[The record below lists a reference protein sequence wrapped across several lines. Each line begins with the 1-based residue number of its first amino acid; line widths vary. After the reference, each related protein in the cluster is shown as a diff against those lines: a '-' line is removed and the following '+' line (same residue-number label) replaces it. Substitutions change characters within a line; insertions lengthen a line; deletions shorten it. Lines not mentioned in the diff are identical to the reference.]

1 MNNIALAV
9 IAFVIVIGP
18 LILIHEL
25 GHFIA
30 ARLIG
35 VTVLE
40 FGIGFPPRA
49 LKLFEQ
55 GGTEFTLNWLP
66 IGGFVRPLGED
77 FVRPVGDAAT
87 DEERLAFEKR
97 QNEQSSLQAR
107 NIKTKSVME
116 AGPWQRIFFMIAGV
130 LMNLL
135 AGLIL
140 FALASLV
147 GIPVLKSATVAVRGI
162 APNSTAAQ
170 AGLQVGDV
178 ITGVNGHT
186 IAFSDDLQ
194 SALVGKT
201 GVAVPLTVKR
211 GDQTLSVSLS
221 PTAVAPATT
230 AAYSDI
236 GGVFIVDVSAGSPGE
251 KAGLKYGDHVLKMD
265 DQLVATNNDLF
276 TFDNAHL
283 GKSVLMTFERDG
295 KTQTVTIQM
304 NAQAPAIGAGIATLP
319 ADAMLPMISATGL
332 ELLDLNPVTKVEG
345 QPIGV
350 AISDGFA
357 SVWNVIRTTVSVPLQ
372 IIRGQLSVQQ
382 ARPASIVGISGMG
395 AQVIQQSVDLKQS
408 YPLLNFAAVIS
419 VAIGITQL
427 LPIPG
432 LDGGRILFVLIE
444 LLRGKPLKPEREGMV
459 HLIGL
464 LLLLGFMAIFIV
476 NDVLNPIL
484 LPK

>member
-211 GDQTLSVSLS
+211 GDQTLSVSLAS
-221 PTAVAPATT
+221 T
-230 AAYSDI
+230 AAAPIS
-236 GGVFIVDVSAGSPGE
+236 GMSGVFIMDVNAGSPGE

-265 DQLVATNNDLF
+265 DQVISVTNDLF

>member
-283 GKSVLMTFERDG
+283 GKSVVMTFERDG

>member
-97 QNEQSSLQAR
+97 QNEQSSLNAR

-283 GKSVLMTFERDG
+283 GKSVVMTFERDG